1 MKKNVNEVK
10 IENEFKK
17 YKSRFIRML
26 GNHALNNT
34 ELDDVCKNLF
44 GSKYKGSYPVDAKF
58 PMRPG
63 FFIFNTD
70 IASGPGIHWM
80 SVVLSKTVA
89 YIYDS
94 FGRDPEKTIPILM
107 KRLRR
112 ANYKIRFDTKDAEQR
127 GFYKDKMVVNCGH
140 SSLSFL
146 LCVHRYGIRAAMKI

>member
-70 IASGPGIHWM
+70 IASGPGIHWIAGYAT
-80 SVVLSKTVA
+80 KTIF
-89 YIYDS
+89 YLYDS
-94 FGRDPEKTIPILM
+94 FARDPEKTIPILM
-107 KRLRR
+107 KRLRL
-112 ANYKIRFDTKDAEQR
+112 AKYKIRFDTKDAEQR
-127 GFYKDKMVVNCGH
+127 GFYRSRLVVNCGH
-140 SSLSFL
+140 SCCSWL
-146 LCVHRYGIRAAMKI
+146 LCVHKFGIRKAMLI

>member
-1 MKKNVNEVK
+1 MNETK

-26 GNHALNNT
+26 GNHALDNT

-58 PMRPG
+58 QMRPG
-63 FFIFNTD
+63 YHIINTD
-70 IASGPGIHWM
+70 IASGPGIHWQCL
-80 SVVLSKTVA
+80 VLSKTVA

-94 FGRDPEKTIPILM
+94 FSRDPEKTIPILM

-112 ANYKIRFDTKDAEQR
+112 AKYKIRFDTKDAEQR
-127 GFYKDKMVVNCGH
+127 GFYKDKMVLTCGH
-140 SSLSFL
+140 ASLAFL
-146 LCVHRYGIRAAMKI
+146 LCVHRYGIRKAMLI